1 MEAAIDLKAL
11 YKVRTKVSSLMD
23 PTKYSSTQIGEM
35 SSNVPV
41 NVVMYLKGN
50 LWNPTPTLD
59 LEVSSTNPRAQEIV
73 NDNIL
78 GESERTKQAI
88 SLLMQG
94 SFLIPDNSKTA
105 GTSVLNAGLS
115 NAKQFLTG
123 QVNNYLSQIT
133 GEAFNVGIDY
143 NAGADSLSNVAVTVG
158 KNFLND
164 KVVVTGTFDIG
175 KDASD
180 MEVQYKLSQD
190 VTLKAFRKSQQNQKD
205 QDGSIPTQ
213 GIGVFFRRE
222 FDTLSELWKKN
233 N

>member
-1 MEAAIDLKAL
+1 M
-11 YKVRTKVSSLMD
+11 
-23 PTKYSSTQIGEM
+23 
-35 SSNVPV
+35 
-41 NVVMYLKGN
+41 
-50 LWNPTPTLD
+50 
-59 LEVSSTNPRAQEIV
+59 
-73 NDNIL
+73 
-78 GESERTKQAI
+78 
-88 SLLMQG
+88 
-94 SFLIPDNSKTA
+94 
-105 GTSVLNAGLS
+105 LNAGLS